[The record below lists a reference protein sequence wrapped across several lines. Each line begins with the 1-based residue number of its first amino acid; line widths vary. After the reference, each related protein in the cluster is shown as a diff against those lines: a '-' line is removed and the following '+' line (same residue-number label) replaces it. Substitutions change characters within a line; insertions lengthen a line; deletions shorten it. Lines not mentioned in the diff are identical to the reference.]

1 MTDIPIAASTIWLF
15 AGAFLVVLGLA
26 ALLALPALLRKLLA
40 FNVMGSG
47 VFLVLLALRPR
58 GADGVAD
65 PIAQALVL
73 TGIVIAI
80 ASTALGLLL
89 AKRHHLASGRDCLPE
104 DDAEGTD
111 D

>member
-1 MTDIPIAASTIWLF
+1 MSAVNVWLLAGCALAA
-15 AGAFLVVLGLA
+15 LGLA
-26 ALLALPALLRKLLA
+26 AMLLAPALMRKLLA

-47 VFLVLLALRPR
+47 VFLVLLALRPP

-65 PIAQALVL
+65 PVAQALIL

-80 ASTALGLLL
+80 AATALGLML
-89 AKRHHLASGRDCLPE
+89 ARRYHRATGSTEPP
-104 DDAEGTD
+104 DDEAVGTD